1 MCIALSAFIIDKKSK
16 KICRHVNFVGKV
28 RDKRVCSRLHTLNQ
42 VYIQINTALLCG
54 IVHNAAQIFAVC
66 VHGLLH
72 KSIEIERPLHL
83 VNGQKA
89 NIIKVS
95 GDFSVTDVAHRRWH
109 SLKLFPGASFA
120 STSRSGRS
128 ISEFTVIF
136 YASLKM
142 HSRTIQHPR
151 IKFVSHCLPPPL
163 RIVFTAYKFFMSS
176 PVSFACGVGGGI
188 AVTTQ

>member
-1 MCIALSAFIIDKKSK
+1 M
-16 KICRHVNFVGKV
+16 
-28 RDKRVCSRLHTLNQ
+28 
-42 VYIQINTALLCG
+42 
-54 IVHNAAQIFAVC
+54 HNAAQIFAVC

-95 GDFSVTDVAHRRWH
+95 RDFSVTDVAHRRWH

-120 STSRSGRS
+120 STSRSGCS

-136 YASLKM
+136 CMWFLKM
-142 HSRTIQHPR
+142 HSRTHPTFPR
-151 IKFVSHCLPPPL
+151 KNEIFLVIVTTSTTL
-163 RIVFTAYKFFMSS
+163 RISFLSFTNFSCRLRFRSRA
-176 PVSFACGVGGGI
+176 GVGGRQRRHNTI
-188 AVTTQ
+188 KHRSIILLTWRRV